1 MKQGTCTKCGKVS
14 KVVMHHAHGYEGENK
29 DNVQPYCCSCHRKI
43 HNKARMSGRCNIDP
57 RKLNTISQN
66 SCMKPMILGDVKRL
80 PIKDDTYAAAYMDCP
95 WTASW
100 KHNVAFAMK
109 ELLRVAPV
117 VYVLSP
123 WTYGSHIC
131 KITSCQVAWTP
142 GVNQALLFCRYERN

>member
-1 MKQGTCTKCGKVS
+1 MKFLKANPQKRIEETIPEKPLFHACCGK
-14 KVVMHHAHGYEGENK
+14 HGEFGELTL
-29 DNVQPYCCSCHRKI
+29 DT
-43 HNKARMSGRCNIDP
+43 D
-57 RKLNTISQN
+57 

-80 PIKDDTYAAAYMDCP
+80 PIKDNAYASAYMDCP